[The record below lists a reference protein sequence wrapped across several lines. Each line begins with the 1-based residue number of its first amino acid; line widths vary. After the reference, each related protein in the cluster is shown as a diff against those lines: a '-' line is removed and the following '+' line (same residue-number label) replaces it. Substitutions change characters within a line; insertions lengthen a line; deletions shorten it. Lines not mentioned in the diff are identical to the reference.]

1 MINHFRLIFSMTL
14 AFGLALMFVA
24 CGGTKGNALDKETR
38 EYLSAIVEKANA
50 KIAKMNSDKDGE
62 VKTAI
67 ALSLEKDKLV
77 FKMVIP
83 KKEFTDEEL
92 LQVEITG
99 ESFKSMQSLMFGMWF
114 LAIDAKE
121 EIFNEAFFARLSEN
135 NVPLAFVVESQDGKK
150 LMEVPIDLSKPGHAE
165 KKVAEEGAGA
175 KTVDENANM
184 TLKQWVDKFNS
195 LAPLKPVTPR
205 PQVDMS
211 LSGKIE
217 QMSLRQI
224 KLDSSRIVFDFLLA
238 DPLGQAG
245 AMFLTSI
252 GPDILDMVIHFTSK
266 NFGKENNL
274 FPVGFLKAMNGSN
287 AEIVFQFTGKDKI
300 TVETVI
306 PKEDLPIPYE
316 EKPNEKATMI
326 DGYPAVKIGNQIWM
340 AENLNIETP
349 GSRCYD
355 DDPEQCKIGG
365 RLYTIDEARTVCPE
379 GWHLP
384 DTSEFNTLM
393 NEVGDEKRLVSA
405 NYSEWTKRYA
415 GTDDYGFRMRPTGQA
430 NGDIFNDG
438 NFGSSLRHIKATH
451 CGNCV
456 HGYLWAS
463 TVPKKKKDYR
473 GRHLGFY
480 VWFPK
485 YYLYTH
491 TISEGEAEK
500 RLSVRCIKGE
510 PIVKEKVF
518 ETFTDPRDNR
528 KYRMVEIN
536 GQKWMAENLNFKS
549 PRSICYDADDAMCEK
564 FGRLYNLSEAQTVC
578 PAGWHLPDTNEF
590 KKLLKDAGETG
601 ALLYNDYEDWG
612 RTDVETDVGFG
623 MRPSGVLESREF
635 KGITRNRENRDEID
649 GGWKAALWTSTPSA
663 KKVNRFGMR
672 GLGYYIS
679 FPSFKV
685 EHFSPTSE
693 DASITAYSVRCAMG
707 EPAPA
712 EDPNKVDSIVDVR
725 DNRTYRTVKIG
736 NQVWMAENL
745 KYKADSSLCHNHDEQ
760 MCEKYGR
767 LYSGES
773 TLTACPA
780 GWHLPSEDEWIQLTR
795 FAEEATY
802 LRAKTDWKKTGTDEY
817 NFSVLPSGAYTYP
830 YWPKWG
836 NPKEPEPERFN
847 KIDYEAEFWTST
859 TTKWSQTDDDRKIF
873 STILFQLTVSSDDVR
888 PTSRTRRLQTSALP
902 IRCVK
907 DE

>member
-1 MINHFRLIFSMTL
+1 MIKNFRLFFTMMLT
-14 AFGLALMFVA
+14 FGLALMFGA
-24 CGGTKGNALDKETR
+24 CGGTKGKSLDKETR

-50 KIAKMNSDKDGE
+50 KIAKMNSDKDSETKSG
-62 VKTAI
+62 I
-67 ALSLEKDKLV
+67 ALALERDKLV

-92 LQVEITG
+92 LQVEVTG
-99 ESFKSMQSLMFGMWF
+99 ESFKSMQTLLFGMWF
-114 LAIDAKE
+114 LAMDEKE
-121 EIFNEAFFARLSEN
+121 ELFNEAFYAKLSDN
-135 NVPLAFVVESQDGKK
+135 HVPTAFVIESQDGKT
-150 LMEVPIDLSKPGHAE
+150 LMEVPIDLSKPGKME
-165 KKVAEEGAGA
+165 KMIA
-175 KTVDENANM
+175 KKTKDSTVGDSLSM
-184 TLKQWVDKFNS
+184 TLPQWVDKFNS
-195 LAPLKPVTPR
+195 KAPLKPVTPR
-205 PQVDMS
+205 QQVDMS

-252 GPDILDMVIHFTSK
+252 GPDVLEMVLHFTSEI
-266 NFGKENNL
+266 FGTENKL

-300 TVETVI
+300 SVETVI

-316 EKPNEKATMI
+316 EKPNEKASMI

-349 GSRCYD
+349 GSKCYD
-355 DDPEQCKIGG
+355 DDPGQCKIGG

-405 NYSEWTKRYA
+405 NYSEWTKGYA
-415 GTDDYGFRMRPTGQA
+415 GTDDYGFRMRPTGKA
-430 NGDIFNDG
+430 EGDYFTDG
-438 NFGSSLRHIKATH
+438 NFGLSLRYMRAKD

-456 HGYLWAS
+456 HGYLWTS

-485 YYLYTH
+485 YSLYQSVV
-491 TISEGEAEK
+491 SEDEPEM

-510 PIVKEKVF
+510 PIVKEKVY

-528 KYRMVEIN
+528 KYRIVEIN

-549 PRSICYDADDAMCEK
+549 PRSVCYDNDDTMCEK
-564 FGRLYNLSEAQTVC
+564 FGRLYNRSEAQTVC
-578 PAGWHLPDTNEF
+578 PAGWHLPDTTEF
-590 KKLLKDAGETG
+590 KKLLKDAGG
-601 ALLYNDYEDWG
+601 ASALLYDEYDDWRG
-612 RTDVETDVGFG
+612 IDVETDVGFD
-623 MRPSGVLESREF
+623 MRPSGVLEFKEF
-635 KGITRNRENRDEID
+635 KGVDRNPDNRNEIV
-649 GGWKAALWTSTPSA
+649 GGWTAALWTSTSSA
-663 KKVNRFGMR
+663 KKRNSFGMR
-672 GLGYYIS
+672 NLGYYIS
-679 FPSFKV
+679 FPSFNV
-685 EHFSPTSE
+685 LHFSPTSE
-693 DASITAYSVRCAMG
+693 EGYITAYSVRCAMG
-707 EPAPA
+707 DPVPV
-712 EDPNKVDSIVDVR
+712 EDPYKVDSIVDVR
-725 DNRTYRTVKIG
+725 DDRTYRTVKIG
-736 NQVWMAENL
+736 EKIWMAENL
-745 KYKADSSLCHNHDEQ
+745 KYKADSSLCYNHDEQ

-780 GWHLPSEDEWIQLTR
+780 GWHIPTEDEWFQVKR
-795 FAEEATY
+795 FAEESTY
-802 LRAKTDWKKTGTDEY
+802 LRTKTDWSEPGTDDY
-817 NFSVLPSGAYTYP
+817 NFSVLPSGEYDYP
-830 YWPKWG
+830 KPRPPALKRKDPY
-836 NPKEPEPERFN
+836 PEKFSSLG
-847 KIDYEAEFWTST
+847 DEAEFWTT
-859 TTKWSQTDDDRKIF
+859 TSYKWPSQTDSVKF
-873 STILFQLTVSSDDVR
+873 YTTFLFQLDRMGTTIRS
-888 PTSRTRRLQTSALP
+888 RRLQTSALS